1 MVSNAI
7 AFHFNSTKCIG
18 TLCISVQYNSFVILF
33 SATYQN
39 PIAISNQPMIWRSDK
54 RHQQIE
60 DHKQSTIAIAHKNR
74 IGFCVCAASEFSIGQ
89 HCHWWYIFG
98 SMYFFT
104 FYYGKRKEYTLQG
117 AHSGFIKLN
126 AHLRWWWVISA
137 RNEATNYELKYFQ
150 NHWELHKCKWWRAFW
165 ITLYIHVNGN
175 RLRFIWFVCFSK
187 WHFVKHIYI
196 C

>member
-74 IGFCVCAASEFSIGQ
+74 IGFVCVQLVNFQLASIAIDDTYSVQCIFLLFITESAKSTHYKVPTADLLNWMRTYADGE
-89 HCHWWYIFG
+89 WYLPVMKPQIMNWNIFKIIESSTNVNGGELFG
-98 SMYFFT
+98 SPCTYMWMVIVYVSSDSCAF
-104 FYYGKRKEYTLQG
+104 
-117 AHSGFIKLN
+117 LN
-126 AHLRWWWVISA
+126 GIS
-137 RNEATNYELKYFQ
+137 
-150 NHWELHKCKWWRAFW
+150 
-165 ITLYIHVNGN
+165 
-175 RLRFIWFVCFSK
+175 
-187 WHFVKHIYI
+187 
-196 C
+196 